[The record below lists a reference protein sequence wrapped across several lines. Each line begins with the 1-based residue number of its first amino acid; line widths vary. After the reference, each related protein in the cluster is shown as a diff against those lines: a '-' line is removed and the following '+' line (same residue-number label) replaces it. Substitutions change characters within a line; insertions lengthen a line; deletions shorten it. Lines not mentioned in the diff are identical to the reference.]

1 MNVHDVPENPLPKL
15 KVAGSNPVSRSKELN
30 RPASNSLAFFI
41 ENMPRAFS
49 IDCSTLIKLRPCGC
63 FSTWD
68 LVRRSV
74 EEDRRYD

>member
-1 MNVHDVPENPLPKL
+1 
-15 KVAGSNPVSRSKELN
+15 
-30 RPASNSLAFFI
+30 
-41 ENMPRAFS
+41 MPRAFS